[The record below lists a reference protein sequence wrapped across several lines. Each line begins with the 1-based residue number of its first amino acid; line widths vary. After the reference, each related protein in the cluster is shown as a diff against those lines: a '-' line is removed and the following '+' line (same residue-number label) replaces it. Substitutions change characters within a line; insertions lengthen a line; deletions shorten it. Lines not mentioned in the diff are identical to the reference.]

1 MNISKIKL
9 RRVLKTDLEYFRDW
23 RNSPEI
29 WKNNTQFT
37 FLNMKNQKK
46 WFKSLSKKDSKKE
59 MFTIVNSKNMPVGI
73 CGLTNLDPIEKS
85 GKVAI
90 IIGEINVQ
98 SKGIGTQGLKLLL
111 EYGFKKKKLHRIEA
125 EVLEF
130 NKKSLSFFQ
139 KFNFKKEVRL
149 RNYLFRDNRWWD
161 MIVFSKIISD

>member
-1 MNISKIKL
+1 LNISKIKL

-37 FLNMKNQKK
+37 FLNMKDQKK
-46 WFKSLSKKDSKKE
+46 WFKSLSEKDSKKE
-59 MFTIVNSKNMPVGI
+59 MFAIVNSKNTPVGI
-73 CGLTNLDPIEKS
+73 CGLTNLDPVEKS

-98 SKGIGTQGLKLLL
+98 SKGIGTQGLELLL

-149 RNYLFRDNRWWD
+149 RNYLFRDNKWWD
-161 MIVFSKIISD
+161 MIVYSKIISD